1 MADDEYLNLPY
12 VTVRF
17 FIQPGDLVAAEARL
31 HTLRGGDK
39 RIDLAAAIA
48 VAAGYAR
55 GYEVEYAEANEQPA
69 TAPPM
74 TVRRSPFGVW

>member
-17 FIQPGDLVAAEARL
+17 FIQPGDLVAAETRL

-39 RIDLAAAIA
+39 RIDIA

-55 GYEVEYAEANEQPA
+55 GYEVEYAEADEQPA